1 MIDLLIRL
9 FIYANVTVLD
19 LGLTLCYDFVR
30 ARKHRGSSRI
40 ISKIQE
46 RGMKALFCL
55 DIRLKYYLTDPL

>member
-19 LGLTLCYDFVR
+19 LGLTLSYDFVKV
-30 ARKHRGSSRI
+30 RKHGAFSRI
-40 ISKIQE
+40 ISKIKE
-46 RGMKALFCL
+46 RGMKDLFYR